1 MTTHESNAATSR
13 RAARR
18 GDEQDARVVTM
29 LQDLAPQLEVDPDP
43 EYRRAARQRLVAM
56 AAVRTPE
63 PVRPT
68 GLRRLLAA
76 RAADAPA
83 CRWRT
88 GATAGLAGAALTVA
102 ALATL
107 VALSAGAGP
116 GDVLYGVK
124 RGTEQTQL
132 ALAGDSRG
140 QTLLDLARTRL
151 EELDDLDGDAGL
163 VRSTLATMDDQTTE
177 GVSWYLARA
186 AESADVATLD
196 RLSSW
201 TTEQS
206 AGLDSVAAEVA
217 PSATGDVAASQGLLG
232 AITQRLDGWR
242 TALDCPDGPAP
253 AGTDQL
259 GPLPGRCRTG
269 GTTPQAPPASTDPVA
284 PVPGAPAPGAPAP
297 GDLTPGAL
305 PSGALTP
312 GALTPGAPG
321 GTPPQAVPGTPLEPT
336 APADPPAGQP
346 APGPLPPQVPSL
358 PVPSTVPTPPG
369 ELDLP
374 GGLPSVP
381 VPSLTAPAR
390 PTAGPTTPPTTS
402 SPPPLVG
409 VPLDTE
415 ACLQLPLVLRF
426 GKC

>member
-1 MTTHESNAATSR
+1 
-13 RAARR
+13 
-18 GDEQDARVVTM
+18 M
-29 LQDLAPQLEVDPDP
+29 LQDLAQQLQVDPDP

-56 AAVRTPE
+56 AAVRTPA

-68 GLRRLLAA
+68 APRRLLAA

-83 CRWRT
+83 GRWRT
-88 GATAGLAGAALTVA
+88 RATAGLAGAALTVT

-140 QTLLDLARTRL
+140 QALLDLARTRL
-151 EELDDLDGDAGL
+151 EELEELDGDVGL

-186 AESADVATLD
+186 AQSADVATLD

-217 PSATGDVAASQGLLG
+217 PSVTGDIAASQGLLG
-232 AITQRLDGWR
+232 SITQRVDGWR
-242 TALDCPDGPAP
+242 TALDCPAGPAP

-259 GPLPGRCRTG
+259 GPVPGACRTG
-269 GTTPQAPPASTDPVA
+269 NTTPQAPPGSADPVA
-284 PVPGAPAPGAPAP
+284 PVPGAPGPGAPAP
-297 GDLTPGAL
+297 GAP
-305 PSGALTP
+305 
-312 GALTPGAPG
+312 TPGAPVG
-321 GTPPQAVPGTPLEPT
+321 APPQAVPGTPLEPT
-336 APADPPAGQP
+336 APTTPPAGRP
-346 APGPLPPQVPSL
+346 APGPLPPQVPDL

-381 VPSLTAPAR
+381 VPGLTVPAL

-402 SPPPLVG
+402 SPPPLVD

-415 ACLQLPLVLRF
+415 ACLELPLVLRF